1 MLIAAL
7 TLAVTFPAVVPDPR
21 YGPSDWLLVPP
32 TETPVSIAAGY
43 LVMMP
48 ESGVDQSWL
57 EQVVALGTQGVP
69 VVAMS
74 ASPPPMA
81 VRPYL
86 DGVLLEPAPPAE
98 RLAAVLDELGGLPL
112 LVATTDIASAVS
124 ALAAGA
130 TSALVPRPRSEWC
143 EALTGLLP
151 DYEPATGP
159 AGPLPTALRGSDLAT
174 VVGLPRNFEG
184 GAVRLAGG
192 WYGDA
197 QLMAGPVL
205 SSTVTEG
212 KVVVDVPA
220 LPEGGVVVVMR
231 PLDPSETLEQV
242 QVRGE
247 RIPVAEEI
255 LARHH
260 RQAVRQERLV
270 TRWLADQTL
279 LVRVEIAEL
288 ARSFSVVLEGP
299 AFWETGVG
307 RDWEISRTWVDGVA
321 WRPDRLPELPLLEP
335 SRPPVP
341 PLALRLEP
349 TYRYVLKGAA
359 QRRGLRCWELGFD
372 WQIERERRTG
382 TACIDVQTFAL
393 VSLEEV
399 ATGLAGEVRSTR
411 SVTTFEPTSLGEDSI
426 WLPVRVEADDTVA
439 AFGGTALVRRQ
450 LTLRDVVLNPT
461 QFGTARAAAYAGF
474 NRMLRDTASGTVPLL
489 PDGRGGRQL
498 GGETRPA
505 QRFLI
510 AGAAWDPGLEIPVPF
525 GGLQVMDFDFRSR
538 GEQLRLLL
546 AGVVND
552 AAWSIRR
559 PGNEL
564 NLRAFVQ
571 LIPFSSTTSVK
582 GEKLEDQTV
591 ELRRQRFSVGVGT
604 TVGRVRLRADAG
616 ADYWDFGRTDDTAED
631 FVLPRDTWEWVA
643 RLEGELPLG
652 PATLSLMGEGGWR
665 QSWEA
670 WGPNGSE
677 RAQRQWTRARAF
689 LLYEKALHPLARL
702 RLEGEYWAGWHLD
715 RFSAPSP
722 ARFGG
727 VRLRG
732 IASGTVQ
739 PERMGIVRAALALP
753 LGPRLRGEVGIDAG
767 WVREQRS
774 GYRHRPL
781 SGCGVAATV
790 PGPWGTLI
798 QATVGVPLATP
809 GKRAPSFELFIL
821 RPL

>member
-1 MLIAAL
+1 MLLATL
-7 TLAVTFPAVVPDPR
+7 VLAVALPSIVPDPR
-21 YGPSDWLLVPP
+21 HGPSDWMLVAGGEAPG
-32 TETPVSIAAGY
+32 SRAAGY
-43 LVMMP
+43 LIP
-48 ESGVDQSWL
+48 LPDSGVDQSWL
-57 EQVVALGTQGVP
+57 EQVVALSAGGVP

-74 ASPPPMA
+74 TAPPPPA
-81 VRPYL
+81 IRPYL
-86 DGVLLEPAPPAE
+86 DGVLIEPAPTAE
-98 RLAAVLDELGGLPL
+98 RLAAVLEELGGLPL
-112 LVATTDIASAVS
+112 LLAATDTASAVS
-124 ALAAGA
+124 VLSAGA
-130 TSALVPRPRSEWC
+130 TSALVPRPHPEWP
-143 EALTGLLP
+143 EALEGLLP
-151 DYEPATGP
+151 DYEPAMGP

-174 VVGLPRNFEG
+174 VVGIPRGFEG

-192 WYGDA
+192 WYGEA
-197 QLMAGPVL
+197 RLAGGPVL
-205 SSTVTEG
+205 RSAVAEG
-212 KVVVDVPA
+212 KVVLTVPA
-220 LPEGGVVVVMR
+220 LPDGGVVVAIR
-231 PLDPSETLEQV
+231 PLDPTETLAQV
-242 QVRGE
+242 EVRGE
-247 RIPVAEEI
+247 HIPVAEEI
-255 LARHH
+255 LARHQ
-260 RQAVRQERLV
+260 RQAARQERQV

-288 ARSFSVVLEGP
+288 ARSFSVVLAGP
-299 AFWETGVG
+299 AFWEAGVG
-307 RDWEISRTWVDGVA
+307 RDWEISRSWVDGVA

-341 PLALRLEP
+341 PLALRLET
-349 TYRYVLKGAA
+349 TYRYVLNGAS
-359 QRRGLRCWELGFD
+359 QRRGRRCWELGFD
-372 WQIERERRTG
+372 WQQDRERRTG
-382 TACIDVQTFAL
+382 TACIDAQSFGL

-411 SVTTFEPTSLGEDSI
+411 SITTFEPLPLGEDSV

-439 AFGGTALVRRQ
+439 AFGGTALVRRE
-450 LTLRDVVLNPT
+450 LTLRDLTLNPPE
-461 QFGTARAAAYAGF
+461 FGTARTAAWAGP
-474 NRMLRDTASGTVPLL
+474 NRMLRDTVTGTVPLL
-489 PDGRGGRQL
+489 PDGRGGRRI

-525 GGLQVMDFDFRSR
+525 GGLQVLDFDFRGR
-538 GEQLRLLL
+538 GEQLRMLL

-559 PGNEL
+559 HGSEL

-571 LIPFSSTTSVK
+571 LLPFSSTTSTR
-582 GEKLEDQTV
+582 GEKIEEQTV
-591 ELRRQRFSVGVGT
+591 ELRRQRVSVGVGT
-604 TVGRVRLRADAG
+604 TLGRMRLRADAG
-616 ADYWDFGRTDDTAED
+616 AEYWDFGRSDDTAED

-643 RLEGELPLG
+643 RLEGEVPLG
-652 PATLSLMGEGGWR
+652 PATLSLMGERGWR
-665 QSWEA
+665 QSWET
-670 WGPNGSE
+670 WGPAGSE
-677 RAQRQWTRARAF
+677 QAQRQWTRARAF
-689 LLYEKALHPLARL
+689 FLYEKAIHPLARL
-702 RLEGEYWAGWHLD
+702 RLESEYWAGWHLD

-739 PERMGIVRAALALP
+739 PERLGVVRASVAVP

-767 WVREQRS
+767 WVREKRS

-798 QATVGVPLATP
+798 QASVGVPLATP